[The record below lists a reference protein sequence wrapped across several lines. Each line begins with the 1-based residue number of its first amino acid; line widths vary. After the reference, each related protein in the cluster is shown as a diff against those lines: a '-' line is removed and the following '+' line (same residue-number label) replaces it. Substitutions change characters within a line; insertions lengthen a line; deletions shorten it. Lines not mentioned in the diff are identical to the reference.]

1 MKPSWTSLGAL
12 PSSGEAPKR
21 DPFWGVCPR
30 SPPNIPL
37 HGSSE
42 KLPRLHTIRAE
53 SKPALLQEAPTCS
66 QECSGRPPQA
76 RNRYPTGELLG
87 RCKCVCCAWLA
98 ASCLLG
104 VGAVRRRAQG
114 SPRTLWPT
122 SEMGQLAPSGLPTP
136 TPPSFSS
143 PLPRPP
149 LPVPSRRAPIRLQGR
164 PRRSQRE
171 VTRAPSLEHTLG
183 LS

>member
-42 KLPRLHTIRAE
+42 KLPRLHTTRAE

-76 RNRYPTGELLG
+76 RNQYRTGELLG
-87 RCKCVCCAWLA
+87 GCKCVCCAWLA

-122 SEMGQLAPSGLPTP
+122 SVLGLRWAILFLPHFP
-136 TPPSFSS
+136 GASQDWSRSS
-143 PLPRPP
+143 PNVLN
-149 LPVPSRRAPIRLQGR
+149 SKT
-164 PRRSQRE
+164 S
-171 VTRAPSLEHTLG
+171 
-183 LS
+183 

>member
-122 SEMGQLAPSGLPTP
+122 LRWANWPRAVFL
-136 TPPSFSS
+136 
-143 PLPRPP
+143 LLLLRRPP
-149 LPVPSRRAPIRLQGR
+149 H
-164 PRRSQRE
+164 
-171 VTRAPSLEHTLG
+171 PSLVLHFRCPLAG
-183 LS
+183 PR